1 MAKTRLQK
9 IMMIK
14 KPLLLGLTIAI
25 STLNLSYVNASSHR
39 EAPLIAKQPKV
50 DASDFYLFNSYESG
64 REGYVTILAN
74 YIPLQDAFGGPNYY
88 SMDEDA
94 LYEIHI
100 DNNGDAKEDYTFQF
114 DFNLQQKGISIDVG
128 GVNVQIPLIQAGQ
141 VGPTAGDTGNL
152 NDVETYRLNL
162 ITGDRR
168 KGTSYPITKAGIAN
182 GLDFNKPV
190 DNIGTKTIPDYAD
203 FSQQHITDIDIPN
216 CGQGKV
222 FVGQRK
228 ESFVASLGKIFDLV
242 NLDPV
247 GPVDAEQNFLQD
259 KNVTTIALEVP
270 SRCLTQGEE
279 TIIGGWTTASLP
291 KRRNGRRFKQVSR
304 LGSPL
309 VNEVVIGLPQKDN
322 FNGSEPKDDGQF
334 AVFVTN
340 PTLPELLEIL
350 FNVPAPNAFPRNDLI
365 AAFLTGVEGLNQPA
379 GVVASEMLRLNT
391 AIAPVPAEEQSN
403 LGVLGGDTSGFPNGR
418 RPGDDVVDIALRVAM
433 GVLLPEDVAPAG
445 QLPFT
450 DGAFIDA
457 SFFNNEFP
465 YLLDP
470 IAGND
475 DQQFTGINDGNRSTN

>member
-1 MAKTRLQK
+1 MN
-9 IMMIK
+9 
-14 KPLLLGLTIAI
+14 KPTTLTLALAI
-25 STLNLSYVNASSHR
+25 SGTLSIHSSLASSHR
-39 EAPLIAKQPKV
+39 EAPQIANQPKV
-50 DASDFYLFNSYESG
+50 DASDFYMFNSYEKD

-74 YIPLQDAFGGPNYY
+74 YIPLQDAFAGPNFY

-100 DNNGDAKEDYTFQF
+100 DNNGDAVEDLTFQF

-128 GVNVQIPLIQAGQ
+128 GVNVQIPLIQAGEI
-141 VGPTAGDTGNL
+141 GPTAGDTGNL
-152 NDVETYRLNL
+152 NDVETFR
-162 ITGDRR
+162 IRMISGDRR
-168 KGTSYPITKAGIAN
+168 QGNSQLITKAGIPN

-190 DNIGTKTIPDYAD
+190 DNIGTKTIPDYTD
-203 FSQQHITDIDIPN
+203 FSEQHITNIDIPN
-216 CGQGKV
+216 CEGEGKV

-247 GPVDAEQNFLQD
+247 GPVDAEQDSLQD
-259 KNVTTIALEVP
+259 KNVTTIALELPV
-270 SRCLTQGEE
+270 SCLTQGDES
-279 TIIGGWTTASLP
+279 IIGAWTTASVL
-291 KRRNGRRFKQVSR
+291 KNNKYEQVSR

-322 FNGSEPKDDGQF
+322 FNSSEPKDDGQF

-350 FNVPAPNAFPRNDLI
+350 FDAPAPNLFPREDLI
-365 AAFLTGVEGLNQPA
+365 SAFLTGVEGLNQPNN
-379 GVVASEMLRLNT
+379 VVASEMLRLNT
-391 AIAPVPAEEQSN
+391 AIPAVPSAEQNN
-403 LGVLGGDTSGFPNGR
+403 LGVIGGDVAGFPNGR

-433 GVLLPEDVAPAG
+433 GVLLPEEVAPAG

-457 SFFNNEFP
+457 NNFNDKFP
-465 YLLDP
+465 YLLAP
-470 IAGND
+470 IAGD
-475 DQQFTGINDGNRSTN
+475 DDSQFDDSVVVNNGYLSKEQQ